1 MNDLNFEYK
10 QIIDGQGFQI
20 AFAGMAIVFL
30 ALVLVSIFI
39 ALLPRL
45 LNVVNRILPPSVPAH
60 SSIGHQESPQSLTS
74 PSVEESTAT
83 DEIAAVVGYVF
94 HIRHQK

>member
-1 MNDLNFEYK
+1 MNNLNFEYQ

-20 AFAGMAIVFL
+20 AFAGMVIVFL

-45 LNVVNRILPPSVPAH
+45 LNMINRILPPVVHTH
-60 SSIGHQESPQSLTS
+60 SSIDDQKSQPKVVQ
-74 PSVEESTAT
+74 PPMEELEN
-83 DEIAAVVGYVF
+83 EIVAVVGYVL
-94 HIRHQK
+94 HTHHQK

>member
-20 AFAGMAIVFL
+20 AFAGMAIVLL

-45 LNVVNRILPPSVPAH
+45 LNVINRILPPVVHVH
-60 SSIGHQESPQSLTS
+60 SSIDDQKSQPKLAQPPT
-74 PSVEESTAT
+74 EELAN
-83 DEIAAVVGYVF
+83 EIVAVVGYVL
-94 HIRHQK
+94 HTHHLK